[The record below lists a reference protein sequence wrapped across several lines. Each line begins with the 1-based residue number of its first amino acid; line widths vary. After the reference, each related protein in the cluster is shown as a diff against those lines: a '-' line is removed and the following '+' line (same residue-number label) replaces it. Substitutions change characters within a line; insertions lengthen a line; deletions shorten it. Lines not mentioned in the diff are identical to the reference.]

1 MRDTDFA
8 YAVARIRS
16 NENKLLTQQDIEG
29 LLLCDSYASCV
40 ARLADK
46 GWTASEADGDAIVS
60 AERDRLWALI
70 DEILPDSPVFNSLK
84 LPNDYHNLKAAL
96 KARIMRLDWS
106 KHQLR
111 PATVAADVIT
121 EAVEKKQFNL
131 LPPRMAA
138 AAAEAYDVLVSGG
151 DGQLCDMIVDAASLT
166 AAIEA
171 AKPYGGVLLEF
182 AELEAYRANV
192 RIAVRCARMKKSLG
206 IIRSALAECSSV
218 DVDRLAAA
226 AAQEES
232 AVCELL
238 SQTDREAADAL
249 RDSLAAFE
257 RLCSARMNDRLEY
270 TKYVSLGAEP
280 IVAYIHCR
288 EKEMRQVRIILA
300 GLRNQVS
307 VERIRELL

>member
-151 DGQLCDMIVDAASLT
+151 DSQLCDMIVDAASLT

-192 RIAVRCARMKKSLG
+192 RIAARCARMKKPLG

-249 RDSLAAFE
+249 RESLAAFE
-257 RLCSARMNDRLEY
+257 HLCSVRMNDRLEY